1 MKNKIDSYYI
11 VTNQEPEKAF
21 WLYQY
26 GLDELYNGKVEAAV
40 IHVYADAESRYIESA
55 IFEDIPD
62 WQDIANAD
70 IWEKWLMPDSE
81 QVFYNFIDEM
91 LSVLHQP
98 DYQFE
103 A

>member
-1 MKNKIDSYYI
+1 MENRIDSYFI

-26 GLDELYNGKVEAAV
+26 GVYELDTGQAEAAV
-40 IHVYADAESRYIESA
+40 VHVFADDTERYIESA

-70 IWEKWLMPDSE
+70 KWETWIMPDSE
-81 QVFYNFIDEM
+81 QAFLNFVDEM
-91 LSVLHQP
+91 LSVLGQP
-98 DYQFE
+98 DYQF
-103 A
+103 